1 MENVQSHHQQTA
13 PIISAK
19 NFQQTPGGPFISP
32 RKQFLDSLNALNKL
46 LRKTSTS
53 AQLTT
58 WIHAF
63 LKESHEQ
70 AYWETFSTIVGEM
83 SDFHERVDMSSL
95 SESIL
100 DNFRKLLG
108 EFLGG
113 VALKGM
119 YGCSDEMTTGAIS
132 AFFKTM

>member
-1 MENVQSHHQQTA
+1 MGNVQSHHQQEQQ
-13 PIISAK
+13 ISAR
-19 NFQQTPGGPFISP
+19 NFPQTPGKPFISP
-32 RKQFLDSLNALNKL
+32 RKQFLNILNSLNKS
-46 LRKTSTS
+46 LRESLTSERLI
-53 AQLTT
+53 Q
-58 WIHAF
+58 WIREF
-63 LKESHEQ
+63 LKEAREQ

-83 SDFHERVDMSSL
+83 SDFHERVEMSSL

-119 YGCSDEMTTGAIS
+119 YGCSDAMTTGDLS